1 MADDK
6 KKQYVFKIDELPW
19 KSTHGGSVK
28 SKLVLDEEHGGA
40 TRFSLLVNSMRAG
53 LNCKHD
59 TPGHTHEEEHFIY
72 VIEGTGG
79 VSIGGVIYEV
89 EPGDV
94 CIVPPGAVHYV
105 FADPIEDM
113 TYLVLYSP
121 AGPEKE
127 L

>member
-1 MADDK
+1 MSEDKRDKYIFTVDD
-6 KKQYVFKIDELPW
+6 IPW

-28 SKLVLDEEHGGA
+28 SKLILDEDHGGP

-59 TPGHTHEEEHFIY
+59 TPGHFHEEEHFLY
-72 VIEGTGG
+72 VTDGTGG
-79 VSIGGVIYEV
+79 VSIDGVVYEV

-94 CIVPPGAVHYV
+94 VYIPPKAVHYI
-105 FADPIEDM
+105 FADPIGDM

-121 AGPEKE
+121 GGPEKS